1 MEDAAEEKKT
11 SKLQSRKF
19 IVWLTWLIISLGV
32 IALSFIRTTS
42 SDDLILEVLKYFFGV
57 SMLYLGVNV
66 AQKYIPAI
74 NNKESAN
81 E

>member
-1 MEDAAEEKKT
+1 MADAEEKKT
-11 SKLQSRKF
+11 SKIQSRKF
-19 IVWLTWLIISLGV
+19 IVWLTWLIITLGV
-32 IALSFIRTTS
+32 IVLSFIRANS

-74 NNKESAN
+74 NKDKEN